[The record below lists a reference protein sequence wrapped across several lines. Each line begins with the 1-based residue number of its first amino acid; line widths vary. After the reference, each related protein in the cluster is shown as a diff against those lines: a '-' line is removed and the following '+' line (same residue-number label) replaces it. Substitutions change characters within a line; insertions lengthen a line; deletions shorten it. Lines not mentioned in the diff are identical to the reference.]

1 MGRPYNKTLQRKL
14 SKKRDN
20 PQPPSQETEH
30 ETRPHK

>member
-20 PQPPSQETEH
+20 PQPPVKESGH
-30 ETRPHK
+30 ETRPDK